1 MSMNKK
7 NIWQIIVVSVVAISL
22 LISLSVVTQRNQ
34 TVREEVQDIQR
45 TEIVRINIEG
55 LYIDKEVQVPLFTTA
70 LSLLEQL
77 DRENEQVQ
85 LVTKEYPDFGVL
97 VDSIGGR
104 SNGENG
110 EYWQYRVNGVMPQIG
125 ADKLELQSGDVVEWY
140 FDVSEY

>member
-1 MSMNKK
+1 MNKK

-22 LISLSVVTQRNQ
+22 LVGLSVITERNQ
-34 TVREEVQDIQR
+34 TVREEVQDIQS
-45 TEIVRINIEG
+45 TETVRINIEG
-55 LYIDKEVQVPLFTTA
+55 LYTDKEALVPLATTA
-70 LSLLEQL
+70 LGLLEQL
-77 DRENEQVQ
+77 DNEDVKLQ

-97 VDSIGGR
+97 VDSIAGR

-125 ADKLELQSGDVVEWY
+125 ADKLELKNGDVIEWY